1 MSSTS
6 EETQD
11 DMPQAL
17 DTPPLGSTPANVREL
32 AAYQESSGA
41 VIKPCSGSPSQQKH
55 GTIIKGKKRSRDE
68 LKNTDAPNTAEDEQ
82 HSSQSAF
89 QQCHAHSKHSTAHHV
104 CTLPHSSNQHALQAL
119 LSAAQRHE
127 ATHQLSSSQQLHSE
141 ADGPSHLHDSSNP
154 QLLRQRLPKSVAVRA
169 DKPYQVDNMQGQP
182 WPSQLTLQSPPPM
195 PQHNMMGDASQLDAM
210 YAPTKPK
217 AKISPQLI
225 RDLQR
230 LETPEME
237 ADSVQ
242 AALEFAEAVRV
253 PPAQRAQQGSDAMH
267 PTFGQPHDTEPV
279 RLFHAIEVGTGS
291 LNVLR
296 ILTHRI
302 CNSTSSDFSSVTGG
316 PEQLLEVIQDL
327 LKDMEVSQ
335 QLLHHAEQAVIVH
348 SQAAMQ
354 RVETLQMHHRA
365 TREYWLQ
372 SQRLQTISSDRQAV
386 LQRML
391 MLPLEPASKD
401 LLELF
406 DRLQQNVVGLL
417 EVSACRAKLTG
428 DMQMAQAQLVAQGV
442 SGVTPKGMMT
452 GQVELVVER
461 PVRRLQTLLSIIR
474 AIISKRNVLLLE
486 LASALVPWHRCSQ
499 HMQQDAHKLAEAV
512 SQIQGRIEGLLKPEW
527 KGQVWHK
534 GQPPSQPGQQH
545 FAMGKKS
552 PFEGTAAALGNSSQ
566 PGKTP
571 AKSEQP
577 SSLEAH
583 RLQETP
589 SGSQSTAGGS
599 PGSALPLHPIKGRLS
614 TQSNSMQLLSSCQDV
629 SGSLPLHNLQ
639 TSAQAGRQVQL
650 QEYAVVK
657 PKAQQPL
664 GHQSESSR
672 DPRAQHSALHGAKAP
687 LGSAQSLP
695 LQQKQRPP
703 VTPEPALPAHAVQS
717 RPETDTE
724 TCGSPDVRAAAEAL
738 LQAQLQEIGIP
749 SDQIHPQLL
758 NLISALAGVSSGTSS
773 TVSANTDPRAS
784 PHEPIVV
791 TQQSGR
797 AASEPVQEIA
807 KVPKLSRHDSVRR
820 QRGSV
825 VCQDG
830 SECMH
835 GGPLEGAP
843 VTRGNVT
850 DFEQKQSHHER
861 QHHQHDGQL
870 QAAAYAQQL
879 YALLVQAQCPQ
890 AAGLHLLMR
899 AQTSDEAAACTAI
912 NGKAAQSPAGAK

>member
-1 MSSTS
+1 
-6 EETQD
+6 
-11 DMPQAL
+11 MPQAL

-55 GTIIKGKKRSRDE
+55 
-68 LKNTDAPNTAEDEQ
+68 
-82 HSSQSAF
+82 
-89 QQCHAHSKHSTAHHV
+89 
-104 CTLPHSSNQHALQAL
+104 
-119 LSAAQRHE
+119 
-127 ATHQLSSSQQLHSE
+127 
-141 ADGPSHLHDSSNP
+141 DGPSHLHDSSNP

-242 AALEFAEAVRV
+242 AALEFAEAVR
-253 PPAQRAQQGSDAMH
+253 
-267 PTFGQPHDTEPV
+267 
-279 RLFHAIEVGTGS
+279 
-291 LNVLR
+291 
-296 ILTHRI
+296 
-302 CNSTSSDFSSVTGG
+302 
-316 PEQLLEVIQDL
+316 
-327 LKDMEVSQ
+327 
-335 QLLHHAEQAVIVH
+335 
-348 SQAAMQ
+348 
-354 RVETLQMHHRA
+354 
-365 TREYWLQ
+365 
-372 SQRLQTISSDRQAV
+372 AV

-657 PKAQQPL
+657 PKAQQ
-664 GHQSESSR
+664 
-672 DPRAQHSALHGAKAP
+672 AP
-687 LGSAQSLP
+687 G
-695 LQQKQRPP
+695 
-703 VTPEPALPAHAVQS
+703 TPIRVQS
-717 RPETDTE
+717 
-724 TCGSPDVRAAAEAL
+724 GSPRTAFCSAWCQGPSWFCPESASATEAASPYVRAAAEAL

-807 KVPKLSRHDSVRR
+807 KLSVLR
-820 QRGSV
+820 QQGFIS
-825 VCQDG
+825 
-830 SECMH
+830 
-835 GGPLEGAP
+835 
-843 VTRGNVT
+843 
-850 DFEQKQSHHER
+850 
-861 QHHQHDGQL
+861 
-870 QAAAYAQQL
+870 
-879 YALLVQAQCPQ
+879 
-890 AAGLHLLMR
+890 
-899 AQTSDEAAACTAI
+899 
-912 NGKAAQSPAGAK
+912 